1 MAAAQAAVVE
11 IKPERMAVLV
21 VVDVEN
27 QHQLLVD
34 LVIEKQELQHQHQ
47 DKVIVEDL
55 ADHHHIELAEAV
67 AELVVLELLDHP
79 TVLVVLVLHILL
91 VELLQPMLAVVVEQ
105 MKIMELV
112 VLVVLAVVVLVADIL
127 LEHPLDL
134 EHLVLLT
141 PAVAEATV
149 PDASGGLVFVGS
161 RDTVMAL
168 EATGGQPRWTRTLP
182 GPAAVCW
189 REPVSVCKLPT
200 TDYRVCQN
208 TLR

>member
-1 MAAAQAAVVE
+1 MEAAQAAVVE

-127 LEHPLDL
+127 LERPLDL
-134 EHLVLLT
+134 EYLVLLT
-141 PAVAEATV
+141 PVEVVEEVEEEIQRMEEMIIMEATV
-149 PDASGGLVFVGS
+149 V
-161 RDTVMAL
+161 
-168 EATGGQPRWTRTLP
+168 
-182 GPAAVCW
+182 
-189 REPVSVCKLPT
+189 PVSSSSHIHP
-200 TDYRVCQN
+200 N
-208 TLR
+208 